1 VFNLAEREAPPYLDP
16 TANVLQLVEAAMKR
30 QDDLRQQQDKHTQ
43 DLLNV
48 HFNYIQR
55 LSDAEAKRIDAM
67 RALDVKGVE
76 MANERATSQ
85 ASLLAGNVV
94 QSADTLRSLV
104 ATTAAATATQQQQE
118 RGQMTERI
126 TLIEKT
132 QSDRIALLEKAQYQT
147 QGRDTSHD
155 TDWSRV
161 LAVVMAVI
169 AVGAVLVAIFK

>member
-1 VFNLAEREAPPYLDP
+1 MPKQDIPYLDP

-30 QDDLRQQQDKHTQ
+30 QDDLRQQQDNHTNE
-43 DLLNV
+43 LLNV

-85 ASLLAGNVV
+85 ASLLATNVV

-104 ATTAAATATQQQQE
+104 ATTAAAATIQQQQE
-118 RGQMTERI
+118 RDQMTERI
-126 TLIEKT
+126 TLLEKT
-132 QSDRIALLEKAQYQT
+132 QSDRIALLEKAQYQN
-147 QGRDTSHD
+147 QGQIASND
-155 TDWSRV
+155 TDWSRIIAIV
-161 LAVVMAVI
+161 MVVIAIGAVI
-169 AVGAVLVAIFK
+169 VAIIR